1 MVEWNLDNYRAEQ
14 ENDHNQRLAPPA
26 AERLSEINVPTLVT
40 WGSLDVTNVAVTAE
54 HLAAEIT
61 GARTKIY
68 PDVAHMVS
76 LERPE
81 EFDRVLGDFLAEVD
95 ATAS

>member
-1 MVEWNLDNYRAEQ
+1 M
-14 ENDHNQRLAPPA
+14 
-26 AERLSEINVPTLVT
+26 
-40 WGSLDVTNVAVTAE
+40 TAE
-54 HLAAEIT
+54 HLAAQIT